1 MESYPYNQKN
11 VIKTLCSH
19 NKDVFLDTLRRII
32 KEKRF
37 EADHERV
44 NLGVKIKCNG
54 ESILHRVLK
63 YKDSVTLE
71 FVKKFAGE
79 KPELLKELR
88 DSKEVTESEV
98 SNFRGQS
105 PLHVAIV
112 NGYADA
118 VEAIL
123 KNCC

>member
-37 EADHERV
+37 EADYERV

-54 ESILHRVLK
+54 DEPKQCHHINGTCINGCDSGYQGPNCTEGNVRIVL
-63 YKDSVTLE
+63 
-71 FVKKFAGE
+71 
-79 KPELLKELR
+79 
-88 DSKEVTESEV
+88 
-98 SNFRGQS
+98 
-105 PLHVAIV
+105 
-112 NGYADA
+112 A
-118 VEAIL
+118 V
-123 KNCC
+123 

>member
-1 MESYPYNQKN
+1 MMRLQATIHAVMLQEPVLVNPYKNPQTWSLRKGLESYPYNQKN

-37 EADHERV
+37 EADYERV

-71 FVKKFAGE
+71 FVKKFAGG
-79 KPELLKELR
+79 K
-88 DSKEVTESEV
+88 T
-98 SNFRGQS
+98 
-105 PLHVAIV
+105 
-112 NGYADA
+112 
-118 VEAIL
+118 
-123 KNCC
+123 